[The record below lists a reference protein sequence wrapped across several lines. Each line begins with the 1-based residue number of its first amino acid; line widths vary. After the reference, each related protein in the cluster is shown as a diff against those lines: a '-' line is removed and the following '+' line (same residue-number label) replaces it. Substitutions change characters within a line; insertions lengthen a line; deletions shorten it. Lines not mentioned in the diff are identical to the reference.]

1 MLKHISKLTAGGG
14 LRRPNS
20 FFKFSFSTVKFFF
33 VYILFNINAISIIK
47 TQSYAKVITNII
59 KFFAKKNSKQRKINS
74 KIKKTFKE
82 LFNPSIALA
91 FKIDFSV
98 FSQKKKKFNYILNC
112 NICHL

>member
-1 MLKHISKLTAGGG
+1 VLKHISKLTAGGG

-59 KFFAKKNSKQRKINS
+59 KFFAKKIQNKEKSILKSKKLLR
-74 KIKKTFKE
+74 
-82 LFNPSIALA
+82 
-91 FKIDFSV
+91 
-98 FSQKKKKFNYILNC
+98 NYLIHQL
-112 NICHL
+112 L